1 MKRALRTLFILA
13 LAVGLSACSGSR
25 QSAPEGGNTAA
36 PTPAEDSRDRA
47 LLAFQEVISPDFLR
61 PRLAAF
67 AHDSMEGRETGTRGL
82 RMAAGYLAAEYRAMG
97 FQPVGDDS
105 SYFQH
110 FKLNAT
116 RSDSVVYVVSDTSD
130 SRVVDRSVASAR
142 SRARFLPGFG
152 NAGGG
157 RREGEI
163 VFAGFGVNDFAREVR
178 HLEGAGLEGK
188 WVMVYQEIPA
198 VVEGD
203 TLVDPSLNSRSRFN
217 AILSESGARGIVVIP
232 DMSPSEFENEAG
244 EERADFGEP
253 QGMSLAYR
261 GGGSGGNNGTGYSVI
276 HPELASRLLGLE
288 GGASALREHRRELLD
303 GITEFRAR
311 DTGYALS
318 RTGYAT
324 EVTVETRNVV
334 AYLEGDD
341 PEVND
346 EVVVLTSHYDHLG
359 IGQPDRNG
367 DRIYNGADDDG
378 SGTIG
383 LLNVAKAFAD
393 ARDQGVRPRRSIL
406 FLNVSGEEKGLLGS
420 RYYSDHPIFPMEKTV
435 TNLNVDMIGRV
446 DRQHEEQGISE
457 YAYIIGGRI
466 ISSDLD
472 SLLEAANARAGRVE
486 LDPRYNDLKDPN
498 QFYRRSDHW
507 NFGRLGV
514 PFAFF
519 FTGVHED
526 YHQQSD
532 EAHKILYEKM
542 SKITR
547 TIYATA
553 VMVANTDDPP
563 EVDNQEFIEATKVSP
578 R

>member
-1 MKRALRTLFILA
+1 MKRPIRTLLLFAIT
-13 LAVGLSACSGSR
+13 VGLAACSGSR
-25 QSAPEGGNTAA
+25 ESAPGGESG
-36 PTPAEDSRDRA
+36 TPQAQDSRDQA
-47 LLAFQEVISPDFLR
+47 LLAFQEVISPDFMR
-61 PRLAAF
+61 PRLTAF

-82 RMAAGYLAAEYRAMG
+82 RKAADYLAAEYRAMG
-97 FQPVGDDS
+97 LQPVGDDS

-116 RSDSVVYVVSDTSD
+116 RSDSVVYVVSDTSG

-142 SRARFLPGFG
+142 SRARFMPGFG
-152 NAGGG
+152 NTGGG
-157 RREGEI
+157 RLEGEV
-163 VFAGFGVNDFAREVR
+163 VFAGFGVNDSAREVR
-178 HLEGAGLEGK
+178 HLEGADLEGK

-203 TLVDPSLNSRSRFN
+203 TLVDPSINPRSRFN
-217 AILSESGARGIVVIP
+217 AIVSEAGARGIVIIP
-232 DMSPSEFENEAG
+232 DMSPSEFEKEAG

-253 QGMSLAYR
+253 QGMSLVYR
-261 GGGSGGNNGTGYSVI
+261 EGGSGGNNSPGYSVI

-288 GGASALREHRRELLD
+288 GGAPALEEHRRELLE

-311 DTGYALS
+311 RTRFALS

-324 EVTVETRNVV
+324 NMTVETKNVV

-346 EVVVLTSHYDHLG
+346 EVIVLTSHYDHLG

-383 LLNVAKAFAD
+383 LLNVAKAFAE

-457 YAYIIGGRI
+457 YSYIIGGRI

-472 SLLEAANARAGRVE
+472 SLLEAANARAGQVM
-486 LDPRYNDLKDPN
+486 LDPRYNDLRDPN

-532 EAHKILYEKM
+532 EAHKILYGKM

-553 VMVANTDDPP
+553 VMVANTEDPP